1 MGREC
6 ITEIYLHDT
15 REPLPSPFQFVPF
28 VRRELL
34 RTIVAANYSK
44 PYV

>member
-6 ITEIYLHDT
+6 ITEVSLYDATEL
-15 REPLPSPFQFVPF
+15 LPSPFQVVPF

-34 RTIVAANYSK
+34 RNIVAANYSK
-44 PYV
+44 P